1 VGHLGLL
8 LVVVQSLGLPGPWGV
23 PFLHNFF
30 EITEHKDR
38 IYDWFTE
45 NTLKVRH
52 VLMSCTHALAQ
63 PLRRARASAV

>member
-1 VGHLGLL
+1 
-8 LVVVQSLGLPGPWGV
+8 VVVQSLGLPGPWGV

-45 NTLKVRH
+45 NTLKVASRFDA
-52 VLMSCTHALAQ
+52 VHARMRW
-63 PLRRARASAV
+63 PHSSYASAV